1 MTSIQEVTEDTTD
14 LESGHPEE
22 TGTRERAGWVPRV
35 AVALCALAAVGA
47 AWFGWA
53 WIGAVGDDGLR
64 YSRLRDE
71 VVRSG
76 SQAVQNLNTLS
87 HRTVERDLALWEDS
101 TAAQLHQQIV
111 QGRAAFTAEIAKAGT
126 ATSAKVLEA
135 ALTELDEAA
144 GTARIIAAVRI
155 TVVPPQGEP
164 VVKKTRLVGELTRT
178 SGGWKLA
185 ALTQAPDGTT
195 S

>member
-1 MTSIQEVTEDTTD
+1 MTSIQEVTEETTD
-14 LESGHPEE
+14 LESG
-22 TGTRERAGWVPRV
+22 TGERARWVPRV
-35 AVALCALAAVGA
+35 ALVLCALAAAGA
-47 AWFGWA
+47 AWSGWA

-126 ATSAKVLEA
+126 ATGAKVLEA

-164 VVKKTRLVGELTRT
+164 VVKKSRLVGELTRT
-178 SGGWKLA
+178 SGGWKLT